1 MRSLTLLLSISFSL
15 ISLLPTLPSLAQ
27 TNSQTTAQTV
37 CLTNN
42 PNANANS
49 AIPKPSVA
57 PLNLSLLKPG
67 VLPPNGIVTANTI
80 DQAKLSIPS
89 LWWAKEQTESK
100 LLNNWI
106 AYPATNTE
114 PARVDLLV
122 NQQIWS
128 ILDYLQRYDFVN
140 RLGNVARD
148 YSYNIRVFNTDK
160 QCLAT
165 YTCNFDT
172 KQCSIENIGP
182 SSRIGVRRQP
192 LMLQEGKE

>member
-1 MRSLTLLLSISFSL
+1 
-15 ISLLPTLPSLAQ
+15 LPSLAQ
-27 TNSQTTAQTV
+27 TNTEPNSQAVCNKNIQNLTANKALVSPSTTPLDT
-37 CLTNN
+37 
-42 PNANANS
+42 
-49 AIPKPSVA
+49 SV
-57 PLNLSLLKPG
+57 LKPG
-67 VLPPNGIVTANTI
+67 KLLRDGIVTANTI
-80 DQAKLSIPS
+80 NQAKLTIPS
-89 LWWAKEQTESK
+89 LWWTKEQTESK

-106 AYPATNTE
+106 AYTTAE
-114 PARVDLLV
+114 PKRVDVIV

-172 KQCSIENIGP
+172 KQCSIDNME
-182 SSRIGVRRQP
+182 SSHRIGLERQP
-192 LMLQEGKE
+192 FMLQE